1 MARPWGNKACLLPGE
16 VTIDNEDNGYDG
28 NLIFP
33 THPVS
38 DICIGDMTMNNGT
51 QDEIV
56 VRFANN
62 DGEPKEE
69 ALPLFRKRSD
79 AFGDPAK
86 DNTNESLVADESDD
100 EASSAPGRPAT
111 AARSAKGTHT
121 THSRPSAKGVI
132 IGYWRESTAPGED
145 KHIVK
150 GFIDTLDR
158 LRIHAQPCNREGKD
172 VTALYPLNLGP
183 GGGWIT
189 FEKIVFDNHLVRLDQ
204 AQVKE
209 YVKIRSGMKDV
220 GKDSSANDKVA
231 VQQAIK
237 NCTNK
242 RLQRQVYQLQQIA
255 YGVDI
260 PDHALQH
267 PQKRRRNGAT
277 SSANPTHAAKA
288 APATS
293 QPKVADLH
301 GTRPTKVLLGFWK
314 GSSERDDKDKHAVF
328 GIISTND
335 KFRVK
340 LGRETRD
347 GRPLQSNFPSGA
359 GTLWLSSD
367 KYQIE
372 WNSKSTVVCAS
383 TSWAAESGP
392 RTRMTIGSSPSIKRA
407 DALLWASS
415 SLSLEKTPYFPVST
429 AVLAKALT
437 LISASNKGHTLAR
450 PVRPALVRA
459 ANRSSSV
466 HFRINDLA
474 VDAVA
479 HVEARQTKNDQREA
493 ARLPRQCTQGD
504 ADGDASGQSFV
515 QHNASRPNR
524 VWADQDANRLRDSND
539 DNKIHMGI
547 KYEHILIAM
556 DVIAHENPSPE
567 PVVAELGVCPEVE
580 IIPVISDK
588 YLICCVKA

>member
-1 MARPWGNKACLLPGE
+1 
-16 VTIDNEDNGYDG
+16 
-28 NLIFP
+28 
-33 THPVS
+33 
-38 DICIGDMTMNNGT
+38 
-51 QDEIV
+51 
-56 VRFANN
+56 
-62 DGEPKEE
+62 
-69 ALPLFRKRSD
+69 
-79 AFGDPAK
+79 
-86 DNTNESLVADESDD
+86 
-100 EASSAPGRPAT
+100 
-111 AARSAKGTHT
+111 
-121 THSRPSAKGVI
+121 
-132 IGYWRESTAPGED
+132 
-145 KHIVK
+145 
-150 GFIDTLDR
+150 
-158 LRIHAQPCNREGKD
+158 
-172 VTALYPLNLGP
+172 
-183 GGGWIT
+183 
-189 FEKIVFDNHLVRLDQ
+189 
-204 AQVKE
+204 
-209 YVKIRSGMKDV
+209 
-220 GKDSSANDKVA
+220 
-231 VQQAIK
+231 
-237 NCTNK
+237 
-242 RLQRQVYQLQQIA
+242 IA

-301 GTRPTKVLLGFWK
+301 GTRPTKILLGFWK

-372 WNSKSTVVCAS
+372 DYLKGLSRMELKEYCRVRQHQLGRGERPEDQDDNREFAINQARRRVAVGFIKPEPRKDPVLSSVNRSLGEGSHTDIGLEQGTHTRKTRQARARYSRPYTVPDHA
-383 TSWAAESGP
+383 
-392 RTRMTIGSSPSIKRA
+392 RQ
-407 DALLWASS
+407 
-415 SLSLEKTPYFPVST
+415 
-429 AVLAKALT
+429 LT
-437 LISASNKGHTLAR
+437 QPPT
-450 PVRPALVRA
+450 VRA

-547 KYEHILIAM
+547 KYERKQTGPFEGKLVSLQVRLHSGRQLRS
-556 DVIAHENPSPE
+556 DSP
-567 PVVAELGVCPEVE
+567 PNQTFL
-580 IIPVISDK
+580 
-588 YLICCVKA
+588 